1 MIEISQQSS
10 RAQNE
15 QPMPVNPSP
24 ESTQLAEQVLRHIH
38 TVLID
43 PKAVE
48 QPLPEALAGLEKMEE
63 VHALLWG
70 LRHLAESLAKGELDY
85 SCLERG
91 YVVGG
96 LKSLQANLR
105 HLTWQ
110 AQRIAEGDFNHK
122 VSFLGDFSAAFNK
135 MTSQLD
141 GIINTLTN
149 ISEKY
154 KDLSHRDA
162 LTGLNN
168 RLGFFKS
175 AEALMLQHP
184 DMVFSLA
191 IADID
196 HFKEF
201 NDTYGHLCGDDVLR
215 QVAQTLLL
223 GLRDTDICC
232 RWGGEEFLILMPRT
246 PLSEGVHVSER
257 MRQDVAEMS
266 VDSPEGESLH
276 VTVSLGIVEIPCLLS
291 SEPLMTQLNQW
302 IQLADAHLYCAKTA
316 GRNLISS
323 DLDRQVCSVA
333 SKTCSV

>member
-1 MIEISQQSS
+1 
-10 RAQNE
+10 
-15 QPMPVNPSP
+15 MPETPFP
-24 ESTQLAEQVLRHIH
+24 EASQLAEQVLRHVH
-38 TVLID
+38 TVLVN
-43 PKAVE
+43 PKTVE
-48 QPLPEALAGLEKMEE
+48 QPLPESLAGLDKMPE

-70 LRHLAESLAKGELDY
+70 LRHLAESLARGELDY

-141 GIINTLTN
+141 GLINTLTN
-149 ISEKY
+149 ISEEY

-168 RLGFFKS
+168 RLGFFKF
-175 AEALMLQHP
+175 AETLLQQHP
-184 DMVFSLA
+184 DMVFSLG

-201 NDTYGHLCGDDVLR
+201 NDNYGHVCGDDVLR
-215 QVAQTLLL
+215 RVAETLLK
-223 GLRDTDICC
+223 GLRDTDISC

-246 PLSEGVHVSER
+246 PLSEGVRVAER
-257 MRQDVAEMS
+257 MRGDVAAMS
-266 VDSPEGESLH
+266 VRSPEGESLH
-276 VTVSLGIVEIPCLLS
+276 VTVSFGIVEIPSLS
-291 SEPLMTQLNQW
+291 CSEPLMTQLTQW
-302 IQLADAHLYCAKTA
+302 IQMADAHLYRAKTA
-316 GRNLISS
+316 GRNRISS
-323 DLDRQVCSVA
+323 DLDHQVCSVT
-333 SKTCSV
+333 SKS